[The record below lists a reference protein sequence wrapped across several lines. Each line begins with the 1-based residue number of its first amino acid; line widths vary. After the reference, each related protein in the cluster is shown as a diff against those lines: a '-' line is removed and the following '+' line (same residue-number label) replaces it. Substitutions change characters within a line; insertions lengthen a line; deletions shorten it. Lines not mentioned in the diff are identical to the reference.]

1 MQEYTKLLDDVH
13 AIYESVAFELLMST
27 DVAEKI
33 TMEQEL
39 IRLEKITRNLSVL
52 AQLSKHR
59 IEGV

>member
-1 MQEYTKLLDDVH
+1 
-13 AIYESVAFELLMST
+13 MST

-39 IRLEKITRNLSVL
+39 IRLEKITRSLSVL

-59 IEGV
+59 MERV